1 MRIQAQREGADSHR
15 ARAQPGLRPAIEMNK
30 RKKASSSTSHS
41 TRGGHLLGPPR
52 SALQARGTKSNGA
65 KGTGQGDRRAAPQ
78 KEPSSSTLALAAE
91 CTVSDALSLKER
103 LGALLDEPQTVT
115 LDITALQRIDTAGM
129 QVITAFVRERAG
141 HGRRVEWQGTA
152 PVLAT
157 AARLLGLTSLLKL
170 PA

>member
-1 MRIQAQREGADSHR
+1 
-15 ARAQPGLRPAIEMNK
+15 MNK
-30 RKKASSSTSHS
+30 RKKATSSTSRS

-52 SALQARGTKSNGA
+52 GGTKLNGS
-65 KGTGQGDRRAAPQ
+65 KAAPQ
-78 KEPSSSTLALAAE
+78 HEPASNTLALAAE
-91 CTVSDALSLKER
+91 CTVSDAGSLKER
-103 LGALLDEPQTVT
+103 LAGLLDEPQAVT

-141 HGRRVEWQGTA
+141 HGRPVEWQGTA

>member
-1 MRIQAQREGADSHR
+1 
-15 ARAQPGLRPAIEMNK
+15 MNK
-30 RKKASSSTSHS
+30 RKKAASSTSRS

-52 SALQARGTKSNGA
+52 TAPEARGTKSNSA
-65 KGTGQGDRRAAPQ
+65 KGTGNRKAVAQ
-78 KEPSSSTLALAAE
+78 KEPASSTLALAAE
-91 CTVSDALSLKER
+91 CTVSDAVSLKER
-103 LGALLDEPQTVT
+103 LAGLLDNPQAVT

-141 HGRRVEWQGTA
+141 HGRPVEWQGTA